1 MARPPSP
8 KYEIESMLSIIDEYT
23 NNNDIPILKEVCY
36 KNYWNSD
43 YLLELRKKSE
53 ELNWS
58 IKRLLDKKE
67 AQLEKLSLNK
77 TIERTM
83 AIFSLKQLGWKD
95 RQEISFGDEQ
105 ADEISIKIIKS
116 SKADEDRIEK
126 LEKGL
131 LKNDS

>member
-8 KYEIESMLSIIDEYT
+8 KYEMESMLSIIDEYI
-23 NNNDIPILKEVCY
+23 NSHDIPILKEVCY
-36 KNYWNSD
+36 QNYWNSD
-43 YLLELRKKSE
+43 YVLDLRKNND
-53 ELNWS
+53 ELYRA

-67 AQLEKLSLNK
+67 AQLERKGLNK
-77 TIERTM
+77 EIDRTV

-95 RQEISFGDEQ
+95 RQEISFEDEQ
-105 ADEISIKIIKS
+105 ADEISIKIIKT
-116 SKADEDRIEK
+116 SKEDEGRVEK